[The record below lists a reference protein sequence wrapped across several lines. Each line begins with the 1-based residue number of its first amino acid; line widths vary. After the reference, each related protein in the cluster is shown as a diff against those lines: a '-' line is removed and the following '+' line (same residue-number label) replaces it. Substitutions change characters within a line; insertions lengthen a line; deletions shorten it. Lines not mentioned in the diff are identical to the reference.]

1 MLRAPI
7 VTATMLLIAS
17 TAVTVHASEV
27 ALPLRKAGK
36 WEQKTVMD
44 EGGKKHEQTLTIC
57 IDTDMERNTA
67 AASVAEHKSRCSKYD
82 VKQDG
87 SDFVVEATCNMN
99 NRDVESR
106 TEMSGDFQKTFNV
119 KITSTTSGIQDSQS
133 IAIPRVIEQHG
144 TYLGESCGD
153 LKAGEAVGS
162 DGAKLMVQ

>member
-1 MLRAPI
+1 MLR
-7 VTATMLLIAS
+7 TSLIAAAIF
-17 TAVTVHASEV
+17 AVGCTTTIVRANEV

-57 IDTDMERNTA
+57 IDTAMERNTA
-67 AASVAEHKSRCSKYD
+67 LASAAEHKTRCSKYD

-87 SDFVVEATCNMN
+87 ENFVIEATCNMN
-99 NRDVESR
+99 QRDVESR

-119 KITSTTSGIQDSQS
+119 KITSTTSGVQDSQS

-144 TYLGESCGD
+144 TYVSESCGD
-153 LKAGEAVGS
+153 LKAGEAMGT
-162 DGAKLMVQ
+162 DGTRVMVQ